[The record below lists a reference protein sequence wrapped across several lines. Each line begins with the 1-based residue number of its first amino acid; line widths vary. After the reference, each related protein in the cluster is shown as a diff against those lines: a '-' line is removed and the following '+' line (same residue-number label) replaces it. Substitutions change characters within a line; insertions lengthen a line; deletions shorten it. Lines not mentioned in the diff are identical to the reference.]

1 MRTAASF
8 EGSIFLSATVR
19 HEYHSSAI
27 EGIFFFA
34 CKREKNLAAAAK
46 NDHKRHEVTGDSS

>member
-1 MRTAASF
+1 MSF
-8 EGSIFLSATVR
+8 EGSICLSATVR

-34 CKREKNLAAAAK
+34 CKKRKEGNLAAAVK
-46 NDHKRHEVTGDSS
+46 NDHQRHEVTGDSS